1 MAGNTSKLLT
11 TLEAASQE
19 DLDVVDADIQALES
33 QLKLR
38 YAVRKV
44 LCSLLGVVPV
54 KPKHKSR
61 MITPAE
67 ADGTLPMQSKSSQE
81 RRLQIAKILL
91 KGPQFAEKLRDQIGA
106 APQGWDRTLEYP
118 WFAKQPDGS
127 YRLTEEGRRAV
138 TGNKV
143 AEV

>member
-54 KPKHKSR
+54 KPKRKSQ

-106 APQGWDRTLEYP
+106 APQGWEYP

-138 TGNKV
+138 TGIKV

>member
-61 MITPAE
+61 MGEVRPV
-67 ADGTLPMQSKSSQE
+67 DG
-81 RRLQIAKILL
+81 LQ
-91 KGPQFAEKLRDQIGA
+91 G
-106 APQGWDRTLEYP
+106 
-118 WFAKQPDGS
+118 
-127 YRLTEEGRRAV
+127 
-138 TGNKV
+138 
-143 AEV
+143 